1 MSMRRVRTET
11 GVYPKTDA
19 VTKLSL
25 DFRNRFLRRVM
36 REAAFFL
43 LSRHRKQKEVR
54 NTGSQVLL
62 DHLQSRRNVVAHVAA
77 QSGNRLFLRKA
88 FDHEEWLNQL
98 RAIEFSFRAQVAQV
112 WRRTQAHQT
121 LHWDISSSHCS

>member
-1 MSMRRVRTET
+1 LIDLDSLFIQHCAMSMRRVGTET
-11 GVYPKTDA
+11 GVDPKTDT

-36 REAAFFL
+36 REAAFL
-43 LSRHRKQKEVR
+43 LFRGHRKQKEMR
-54 NTGSQVLL
+54 YPGSQVLL
-62 DHLQSRRNVVAHVAA
+62 DHLQSGRNVMAHVAT

-98 RAIEFSFRAQVAQV
+98 RAIEFSFGAQVAQV
-112 WRRTQAHQT
+112 WRR
-121 LHWDISSSHCS
+121 